1 MGLKIISTG
10 SYVPKKR
17 VSNDDLSKLV
27 DTNDEWITSRTGIS
41 YRHFASDQ
49 DTVELAFLA
58 SLKAIETID
67 KKKIGIIIA
76 ASITNP
82 YHTPSIACLIQEKL
96 GLPEDILAF
105 DLNAACSGFV
115 YSCHVA
121 HSLLSASKKP
131 YALIVG
137 AEKLSSIID
146 FTDRSTCILFG
157 DGAGSAVVA
166 YQKSPFYQ
174 ITGSQGNL
182 EALYAK
188 EYLSMQGRA
197 VFRFATHVIEKCI
210 IDLLN
215 VSQLDIND
223 IDYFIIHQANKR
235 IIAHVYKKLHIP
247 ADKFYTNLQ
256 EYGNTSG
263 ASIPLALDEMNQ
275 KKLLKKGMRLMMIG
289 FGGGLTYGGNI
300 VEW

>member
-121 HSLLSASKKP
+121 HSLLSSSKKP

-146 FTDRSTCILFG
+146 FTDRSTCI
-157 DGAGSAVVA
+157 
-166 YQKSPFYQ
+166 
-174 ITGSQGNL
+174 
-182 EALYAK
+182 
-188 EYLSMQGRA
+188 
-197 VFRFATHVIEKCI
+197 
-210 IDLLN
+210 
-215 VSQLDIND
+215 
-223 IDYFIIHQANKR
+223 
-235 IIAHVYKKLHIP
+235 
-247 ADKFYTNLQ
+247 
-256 EYGNTSG
+256 
-263 ASIPLALDEMNQ
+263 
-275 KKLLKKGMRLMMIG
+275 
-289 FGGGLTYGGNI
+289 
-300 VEW
+300 

>member
-115 YSCHVA
+115 YSCHVK
-121 HSLLSASKKP
+121 SL
-131 YALIVG
+131 
-137 AEKLSSIID
+137 
-146 FTDRSTCILFG
+146 
-157 DGAGSAVVA
+157 
-166 YQKSPFYQ
+166 
-174 ITGSQGNL
+174 
-182 EALYAK
+182 
-188 EYLSMQGRA
+188 M
-197 VFRFATHVIEKCI
+197 H
-210 IDLLN
+210 
-215 VSQLDIND
+215 
-223 IDYFIIHQANKR
+223 
-235 IIAHVYKKLHIP
+235 
-247 ADKFYTNLQ
+247 
-256 EYGNTSG
+256 
-263 ASIPLALDEMNQ
+263 
-275 KKLLKKGMRLMMIG
+275 
-289 FGGGLTYGGNI
+289 
-300 VEW
+300 